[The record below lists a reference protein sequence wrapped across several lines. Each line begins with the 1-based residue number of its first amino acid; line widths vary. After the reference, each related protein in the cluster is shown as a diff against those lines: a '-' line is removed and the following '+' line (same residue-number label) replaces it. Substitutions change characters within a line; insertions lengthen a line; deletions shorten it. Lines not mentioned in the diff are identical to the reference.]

1 MNHPLTQT
9 DVDAVFA
16 KPKKQD
22 AGAGRKVPVFDFGRQ
37 DRVAK
42 SQIRTIHGLHEV
54 FARNLSASLS
64 AYLRSYLTVNAI
76 SVEQLSYGEFTEG
89 LPQPTSLVAVNLKPC
104 DGSAVIEMNP
114 QLVFTMLEI
123 LLGGKARESAPA
135 RREITDIEQS
145 LVEVLYRIVL
155 HDLREAWKPVA
166 PIEFRIEALA
176 TEPQALRVVA
186 PGEPV
191 VAIGFE
197 IRLGEIAGTMSL
209 AFPSSFIRTI
219 GQKFDREPGQ
229 RKAEASEPDQQRL
242 LGLVRRS
249 TVELE
254 AQIEGLKLKVR
265 DLLEIEEG
273 DVLQLDYPVGQPVD
287 CTINGTK
294 KYRGRLAGSR
304 TKKAFVIEEMPEV

>member
-1 MNHPLTQT
+1 MNQPLTQT
-9 DVDAVFA
+9 DVDAVFS
-16 KPKKQD
+16 KPKNED
-22 AGAGRKVPVFDFGRQ
+22 AGRKAQVFDFGRP
-37 DRVAK
+37 DRVSK
-42 SQIRTIHGLHEV
+42 SQIHAIHLVHEV

-64 AYLRSYLTVNAI
+64 AYLRSYLTVNAV
-76 SVEQLSYGEFTEG
+76 SVEQLSYGEFTGG
-89 LPQPTSLVAVNLKPC
+89 LPQPTSLISLSLRPW
-104 DGSAVIEMNP
+104 DGCGAMEMNP

-123 LLGGKARESAPA
+123 LLGGKVRESAPA

-155 HDLREAWKPVA
+155 HDLREAWKPVTRLELD
-166 PIEFRIEALA
+166 IESMA
-176 TEPQALRVVA
+176 TEPQALRIVA

-191 VAIGFE
+191 LVIRFE
-197 IRLGEIAGTMSL
+197 IRLGEIGGAMNL
-209 AFPSSFIRTI
+209 AFPSVFIRTI
-219 GQKFDREPGQ
+219 GQKFDREWAP
-229 RKAEASEPDQQRL
+229 RKTEPSEPDQQRM
-242 LGLVRRS
+242 LGLVQRS
-249 TVELE
+249 TVELD

-265 DLLEIEEG
+265 DLLEIAEG